1 MDKKKVNLYGW
12 TDNHTR
18 AIQQVYKQL
27 AAQHVPGIDRD
38 GKPNVSGIMLYLL
51 EKAADKKRP

>member
-1 MDKKKVNLYGW
+1 MEKKKVNLYGW
-12 TDNHTR
+12 TEHHTR

-27 AAQHVPGIDRD
+27 AAQHVPGIERD
-38 GKPNVSGIMLYLL
+38 GKPNVSSIMLYLL

>member
-1 MDKKKVNLYGW
+1 MAKKKVNLYGW